1 MFDFFVGMLAG
12 MILMDLI
19 WAWKI
24 GVVETVIQWVS
35 LKWKLFR
42 AKENI

>member
-1 MFDFFVGMLAG
+1 MFDFFVGTLAG
-12 MILMDLI
+12 MILMDLF

-35 LKWKLFR
+35 LKWKLYR
-42 AKENI
+42 AKVL

>member
-12 MILMDLI
+12 MILMDLF

-24 GVVETVIQWVS
+24 GVVETVIQWVK